1 MSELRDLVR
10 GWLRKADSDLAAMD
24 AAFNAGVAFDT
35 VCFHA
40 QQAAEKALKAYLLAH
55 GVDFPYTH
63 DLARLL
69 VLCETREPAFASLG
83 PLASTLTPYATT
95 LRYDPVLWPSL
106 EVAREARDAAVTIRD
121 FVLLRLPPGLAAPD
135 TPSIA

>member
-1 MSELRDLVR
+1 ME
-10 GWLRKADSDLAAMD
+10 AAL
-24 AAFNAGVAFDT
+24 NAGVAFDT

-40 QQAAEKALKAYLLAH
+40 QQAAEKVLKAYLLAH
-55 GVDFPYTH
+55 GVDFPFTH

-83 PLASTLTPYATT
+83 LMANSLTPYATT
-95 LRYDPVLWPSL
+95 LRYDPAFWPSL
-106 EVAREARDAAVTIRD
+106 EDAREARDAAVMIRD

-135 TPSIA
+135 TPPTP

>member
-1 MSELRDLVR
+1 MSDLRDLVC
-10 GWLRKADSDLAAMD
+10 GWLRKADSDLAAME

-40 QQAAEKALKAYLLAH
+40 QQTAEKLLKAYLLAH
-55 GVDFPYTH
+55 GVDFPFTH

-83 PLASTLTPYATT
+83 PLATSLTPYATT
-95 LRYDPVLWPSL
+95 LRYDPAFWPSL
-106 EVAREARDAAVTIRD
+106 EVAREARDAAIAIRD
-121 FVLLRLPPGLAAPD
+121 FVLRHLPPEVTSGAP
-135 TPSIA
+135 